1 MTWNNQEIIAEGKV
15 TFLDDVETRCHQCR
29 LLFKIS
35 IYFGMASLFPV
46 SLPSSFFFILYKQ
59 DAHIFLAVI
68 NIN

>member
-15 TFLDDVETRCHQCR
+15 TFLDDVETRCLQCR

-46 SLPSSFFFILYKQ
+46 SLLRKPSSFFLFCTSKMHTYS
-59 DAHIFLAVI
+59 
-68 NIN
+68 